1 MTGKMYPCR
10 SVLSLALSIGIPQS
24 INTRTRPIYGLVC
37 WKEKPTT
44 AICQQWIWAGSTATE
59 HISGSP
65 PLSPVDRIRCRKP
78 AFTLVWAIVYSRQVA
93 IFARGSANVHAKHSP
108 AIFSVVAEHF
118 FFISMQNLPDT
129 YHRTIDF
136 IKRSLSCIIDESLKT
151 YFWHSLLL

>member
-10 SVLSLALSIGIPQS
+10 SVLSLALSIGVPQV
-24 INTRTRPIYGLVC
+24 PILGPDLFTALFAD
-37 WKEKPTT
+37 KGKPTT

-78 AFTLVWAIVYSRQVA
+78 AFTLFWAIVYSRQVA
-93 IFARGSANVHAKHSP
+93 TFARGSANVHAKHSP

-118 FFISMQNLPDT
+118 FFFHFNAEFIGHISQNYWFYKKIPFLHYWWKP
-129 YHRTIDF
+129 
-136 IKRSLSCIIDESLKT
+136 
-151 YFWHSLLL
+151 